1 MRIAYFSPLNP
12 QKSGISDYSEVLVPA
27 LKNFCDIDLW
37 VSSVKVESKTLKRS
51 NIINYIKKPK
61 YIKHLKDYDAII
73 YNIGNNPSYHAAIY
87 DIFLKQP
94 GFVILHDYVLFYLIA
109 GYYFEYTLNKP
120 GFIAE
125 LYYNYGLKGIDYAKD
140 ILKNSESILRYK
152 NPERYPLIKR
162 LVENAT
168 GLIVHSEYTR
178 KLIIQQGIP
187 DSKVR
192 KINQI
197 NYFNVYNI
205 PRPSDQEELKRKYGI
220 AEGQI
225 LVASFGYIA
234 PTKRNL
240 EVIEAINLINSR
252 LNYKLKY
259 LMVGEGE
266 YIDSLLN
273 EDIRKTGFIPL
284 DEFEKLLY
292 CSDIV
297 VNLRYPSMGETSA
310 TLLRAMSAGK
320 PCIVTDDAWFSELP
334 DNVAIKIPYGANE
347 LRSLIEAL
355 ILLTE
360 NDDNRMII
368 GKKAREYVLKYHDP
382 SKISFELYQFIKNA
396 SEQKTTILECY
407 NRQNDRRLQEIG
419 VANGSD
425 LLSKLYRRINSDR
438 IGDLGLSK

>member
-12 QKSGISDYSEVLVPA
+12 QKSGISDYSDVLVPA

-37 VSSVKVESKTLKRS
+37 VSGIKVESKTLKRY

-125 LYYNYGLKGIDYAKD
+125 LYYNYGLEGIDYAKD

-168 GLIVHSEYTR
+168 GLIVHSEHTR

-197 NYFNVYNI
+197 NYFKEDSI

-320 PCIVTDDAWFSELP
+320 PCIVTD
-334 DNVAIKIPYGANE
+334 E

>member
-12 QKSGISDYSEVLVPA
+12 QKSGISDYSDVLVPA

-37 VSSVKVESKTLKRS
+37 VSGIKVESKTLKRY

-125 LYYNYGLKGIDYAKD
+125 LYYNYGLEGIDYAKD
-140 ILKNSESILRYK
+140 ILNNSESILRYK

-192 KINQI
+192 KINHI
-197 NYFNVYNI
+197 NFFNSDI
-205 PRPSDQEELKRKYGI
+205 TPSSSHLKELRGRYGI

-234 PTKRNL
+234 STKRNREIIKAISL
-240 EVIEAINLINSR
+240 INLHTK
-252 LNYKLKY
+252 YKLKY
-259 LMVGEGE
+259 LMVGEGG
-266 YIDSLLN
+266 YVDDLLN
-273 EDIRKTGFIPL
+273 DDIRKTGFIPL
-284 DEFEKLLY
+284 DEFERLLY

-297 VNLRYPSMGETSA
+297 VNLRHPSMGETSG
-310 TLLRAMSAGK
+310 TLLRAISAGK

-334 DNVAIKIPYGANE
+334 DNVVIKIPYGANE
-347 LRSLIEAL
+347 LRSLIKAL
-355 ILLTE
+355 ILLAE
-360 NDDNRMII
+360 SDDNRMLL

-382 SKISFELYQFIKNA
+382 SKISFELYQFIRDA